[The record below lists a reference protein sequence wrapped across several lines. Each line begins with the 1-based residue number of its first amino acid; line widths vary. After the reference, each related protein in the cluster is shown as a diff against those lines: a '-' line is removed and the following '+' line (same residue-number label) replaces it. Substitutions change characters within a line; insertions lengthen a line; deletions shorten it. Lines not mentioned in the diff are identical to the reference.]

1 MNQVVIFG
9 NVKEMPLVKETSN
22 GVSYCSLII
31 DCPKLYANSDGI
43 IESETYCVTVW
54 RNMIDEIMK
63 YVEIG
68 RPVAVRGRLHPN
80 NFNKDD
86 GTVIY
91 RTEIIAEKVSFLTQ
105 S

>member
-1 MNQVVIFG
+1 MNQVILFG
-9 NVKEMPLVKETSN
+9 NVKEMPSVKETST
-22 GVSYCSLII
+22 GVSYINLII
-31 DCPKLYANSDGI
+31 DCPKLYANSEGV

-54 RNMIDEIMK
+54 RNMIDEVMK
-63 YVEIG
+63 YVETG
-68 RPVAVRGRLHPN
+68 RMIAIRGRLHPN
-80 NFNKDD
+80 NFTKDD